1 MELKLPGGHFC
12 GEVLKSSNLYG
23 IRLTETSY
31 SPGLVLPKHSHEHA
45 CFIFTLG
52 GSFYETYGKR
62 SRVCKSHTLI
72 YRPSDEVHSDHFYN
86 SGGRCL
92 NIEIEPEWI
101 ELIRR
106 PPISLDGS
114 AAFEGGAVAG
124 LAIKLYKEFRQSD
137 DLSPLA
143 IEGLFLE
150 LIAEVARHNLKP
162 TSIGIPKWLERA
174 RQFLQAHFCDS
185 FTVDELARAVGSHP
199 AHLARSFRRHY
210 GCTIGEY
217 TRRLRID
224 FACRQLSASDAA
236 LADIASASG
245 FYDQGHFSR
254 TFKRLTGTTPAKFRE
269 LTRLRKSGTKRSE

>member
-1 MELKLPGGHFC
+1 MELKLPGGQFC
-12 GEVLKSSNLYG
+12 GEVLNSSNICG

-52 GSFYETYGKR
+52 GSFYETYGER
-62 SRVCKSHTLI
+62 SRLCKSLTLI
-72 YRPSDEVHSDHFYN
+72 YRPSGEVHSDHFYN

-92 NIEIEPEWI
+92 NIEVEPEWL

-114 AAFEGGAVAG
+114 AAFDGGAVAG
-124 LAIKLYKEFRQSD
+124 LALKLYKEFRQSD
-137 DLSPLA
+137 DLSAIA

-150 LIAEVARHNLKP
+150 IIAEVARNNLKS
-162 TSIGIPKWLERA
+162 TSGGIPKWLERA
-174 RQFLQAHFCDS
+174 EQFLQAHFSDS
-185 FTVDELARAVGSHP
+185 FTVDELARVVEAHP

-224 FACRQLSASDAA
+224 FACHELSSTDAA
-236 LADIASASG
+236 LAEIAATSG

-254 TFKRLTGTTPAKFRE
+254 TFKRLTGITPAKFRE
-269 LTRLRKSGTKRSE
+269 LARSRKSCTNRSE